1 MLGSPSEKLDC
12 HELICPPGS
21 VQAIIIIAKQ
31 WNRKQRKAQE
41 KSKTNFKVISYRY
54 MSWLPYV

>member
-12 HELICPPGS
+12 HEFICPPRS

-31 WNRKQRKAQE
+31 WDRKQRKAQE
-41 KSKTNFKVISYRY
+41 KSKANFKVISYRH